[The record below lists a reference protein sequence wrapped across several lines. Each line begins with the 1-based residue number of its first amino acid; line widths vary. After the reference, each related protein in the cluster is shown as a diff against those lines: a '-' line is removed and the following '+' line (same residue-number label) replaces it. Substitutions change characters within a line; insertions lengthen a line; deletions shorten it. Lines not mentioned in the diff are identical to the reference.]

1 MSKRKRPNLK
11 LKVDSNI
18 AKEEALL
25 DQLHQEDENLEQKSK
40 PKKEK
45 TKRFTMDLP
54 VSLHTRVSD
63 KATSKGQTIKGYL
76 LTLIWKDLE
85 Q

>member
-25 DQLHQEDENLEQKSK
+25 SQLHQEDEKLEQKSR

-54 VSLHTRVSD
+54 ISLHARVSSQ
-63 KATSKGQTIKGYL
+63 ATSKGQTIKGYL

-85 Q
+85 G